1 MSKYQEAVDAMG
13 KMTRVFKAFE
23 DVGAVMSAMVGLE
36 QNQKELGEAI
46 NALNDTKAGIIAEVV
61 KAKASLAKVKAGE
74 SAVHD
79 EAAQKAK
86 DIIQAAQ
93 SWADEVVAAAD
104 ARLADADA
112 RVKTDQGAYEAL
124 TEQHRKALVSLAS
137 VNEAL
142 VEARSKVAGILA

>member
-36 QNQKELGEAI
+36 QNQKELGKAI
-46 NALNDTKAGIIAEVV
+46 GSLNDEKSKVEAEVT
-61 KAKASLAKVKAGE
+61 KAKATLAKVKAGE

-86 DIIQAAQ
+86 ATIEESQARAAEIIKYATERVVEMEARVNQAG
-93 SWADEVVAAAD
+93 D
-104 ARLADADA
+104 AYATLAD
-112 RVKTDQGAYEAL
+112 
-124 TEQHRKALVSLAS
+124 QHQKAVAELAS

-142 VEARSKVAGILA
+142 VQARSKVAGILA